1 MRLRALIVL
10 AAVVLLAAQPA
21 DAQNKRKKPEV
32 VEAPAAAEVAPA
44 PPPEPVLLPPAYEK
58 EMLRLAEL
66 LGALHY
72 LRGLCNANE
81 GSLWRDEMQ
90 ALLVAEDPTPARRQL
105 LVGSFNRG
113 YRGFSEVYRECTP
126 PAAEAANRYLKQ
138 GVRLAAEIPGRFGN

>member
-1 MRLRALIVL
+1 MRLQALIVL
-10 AAVVLLAAQPA
+10 AAMLAAAHPA
-21 DAQNKRKKPEV
+21 EAQNKKRKPAV
-32 VEAPAAAEVAPA
+32 VEAPKAAEVAPA
-44 PPPEPVLLPPAYEK
+44 PPPPEPVLLPPAYEK
-58 EMLRLAEL
+58 EMLRLSEV

-90 ALLVAEDPTPARRQL
+90 ALLVAEDPTPARKQL

-126 PAAEAANRYLKQ
+126 TAAEAANRYLKQ